1 VKNTASK
8 KATVTWG
15 KKLKTTGYEIQYSL
29 KKNFSGAN
37 TAKIAGMT
45 TVSKVIGNLAKG
57 KIWYFRIRAVKK
69 VGSTTYRSVWSS
81 VKSIKITK

>member
-1 VKNTASK
+1 
-8 KATVTWG
+8 
-15 KKLKTTGYEIQYSL
+15 
-29 KKNFSGAN
+29 
-37 TAKIAGMT
+37 MT